1 MTDLIFRQGIA
12 NQYTNIAFIKSADN
26 IIRATAGSIGAVQ
39 NRDVVRVVYTDGF
52 QKAVYGVCTNQ
63 ATGEIEFDSNIY
75 PVDPSSFTATVFLYN
90 NTDIEYVNNY
100 RIGVDIENG
109 LYSKAYAKYSSDVT
123 YSLIV
128 PARRAEYF
136 GVSDKLL
143 NNSDVAFLDLC
154 ENVAYGVGFSDGSFD
169 NLNNKF
175 KSSLEFNIAT
185 R

>member
-63 ATGEIEFDSNIY
+63 ATGEITFDDNIY
-75 PVDPSSFTATVFLYN
+75 PVNLSSFTGTVFLYN
-90 NTDIEYVNNY
+90 DTDIEYVNSY

-109 LYSKAYAKYSSDVT
+109 LYSKAYAKYSSEVT

-154 ENVAYGVGFSDGSFD
+154 EDVAYGVGFSDGSFD